1 MSVVTAKTSMTKIH
15 LVKVIPI
22 MINMAST
29 LRLESAKIKRN
40 KSIFLLEDFSY

>member
-1 MSVVTAKTSMTKIH
+1 MSVVTAKVSITKIH

-29 LRLESAKIKRN
+29 LRLESAKIERN
-40 KSIFLLEDFSY
+40 KSIFLIRIFL